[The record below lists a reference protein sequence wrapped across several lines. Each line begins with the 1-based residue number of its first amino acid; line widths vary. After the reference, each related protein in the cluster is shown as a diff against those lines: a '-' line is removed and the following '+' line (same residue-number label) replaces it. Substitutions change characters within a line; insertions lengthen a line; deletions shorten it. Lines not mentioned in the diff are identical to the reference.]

1 MQGFGRIP
9 RCSAPLDSGFRRD
22 DEASSSIGQ
31 RRDFGLTEPI
41 LKVED
46 AVCAFGGL
54 LAVDNCSFEVE
65 AGTITGLIG
74 PNGAGKSTMF
84 NLITDMVPLQSGRIF
99 FDGRRLDGIP
109 PHSVARRGV
118 ARTFQIPGE
127 LGRMTALENLALVP
141 EGQLGE
147 AMFTSLF
154 APGVVRRQEE
164 RVREQAREVLGLL
177 QLTHLEDELAANLST
192 GQKKLLEIGRAL
204 MASPK
209 LVLLDEP
216 AAGVNPTLMREIA
229 ATIRQLRD
237 DRGITWVIVEHDVP
251 LIMDLSDRVI
261 VMAEGRVIADGTPE
275 EVRGDKRVL
284 DAYLGGVEA

>member
-1 MQGFGRIP
+1 M
-9 RCSAPLDSGFRRD
+9 
-22 DEASSSIGQ
+22 
-31 RRDFGLTEPI
+31 
-41 LKVED
+41 
-46 AVCAFGGL
+46 CAFGGL
-54 LAVDNCSFEVE
+54 RAVDNCSFAVE

-127 LGRMTALENLALVP
+127 LGRMTVIENLALVP

-229 ATIRQLRD
+229 DTIRQLRD

-261 VMAEGRVIADGTPE
+261 VMAEGKVIADGTPE
-275 EVRGDKRVL
+275 EVRTDKRVL

>member
-1 MQGFGRIP
+1 M
-9 RCSAPLDSGFRRD
+9 
-22 DEASSSIGQ
+22 
-31 RRDFGLTEPI
+31 
-41 LKVED
+41 
-46 AVCAFGGL
+46 CAFGGL
-54 LAVDNCSFEVE
+54 RAVDNCSFEVE

-127 LGRMTALENLALVP
+127 LGRMTVLENLALVP
-141 EGQLGE
+141 EGQIGE

-229 ATIRQLRD
+229 DTIRQD

-261 VMAEGRVIADGTPE
+261 VMAEGKVIADGTPE
-275 EVRGDKRVL
+275 EVRSDKRVL

>member
-1 MQGFGRIP
+1 M
-9 RCSAPLDSGFRRD
+9 
-22 DEASSSIGQ
+22 
-31 RRDFGLTEPI
+31 TEPI
-41 LKVED
+41 LKVEN

-54 LAVDNCSFEVE
+54 RAVDDCSFDVE

-84 NLITDMVPLQSGRIF
+84 NLITDMVQLQSGRIF
-99 FDGRRLDGIP
+99 FDGHRLDGIP

-127 LGRMTALENLALVP
+127 LGRMTVLENLALVP

-154 APGVVRRQEE
+154 APMVVRRQEAE
-164 RVREQAREVLGLL
+164 IREQARGVLELL
-177 QLTHLEDELAANLST
+177 ELTHLEEELAANLST

-216 AAGVNPTLMREIA
+216 AAGVNPTLMRNIA
-229 ATIRQLRD
+229 QTIRDLRD
-237 DRGITWVIVEHDVP
+237 ERGITWVIVEHDVP
-251 LIMDLSDRVI
+251 LIMEMCDQVI
-261 VMAEGRVIADGTPE
+261 VMAEGRVIANGTPDA
-275 EVRGDKRVL
+275 VRSDARVL
-284 DAYLGGVEA
+284 EAYLGGIEH

>member
-1 MQGFGRIP
+1 M
-9 RCSAPLDSGFRRD
+9 
-22 DEASSSIGQ
+22 
-31 RRDFGLTEPI
+31 
-41 LKVED
+41 KVED

-54 LAVDNCSFEVE
+54 RAVDNCSFEVE

-154 APGVVRRQEE
+154 APMVVRRQEE
-164 RVREQAREVLGLL
+164 QIRAQAREVLKLL
-177 QLTHLEDELAANLST
+177 LLDHLEEELAANLST

-216 AAGVNPTLMREIA
+216 AAGVNPTLMRTIA
-229 ATIRQLRD
+229 QTIRDLRD
-237 DRGITWVIVEHDVP
+237 ERGITWVIVEHDVP
-251 LIMDLSDRVI
+251 LIMEICDSVI
-261 VMAEGRVIADGTPE
+261 VMAEGKVIAHGTPE
-275 EVRGDKRVL
+275 EVRSDARVL
-284 DAYLGGVEA
+284 EAYLGGIEA

>member
-1 MQGFGRIP
+1 M
-9 RCSAPLDSGFRRD
+9 
-22 DEASSSIGQ
+22 
-31 RRDFGLTEPI
+31 TEPI
-41 LKVED
+41 LKVEN

-54 LAVDNCSFEVE
+54 RAVDDCSFDVE

-84 NLITDMVPLQSGRIF
+84 NLITDMVQLQSGRIF
-99 FDGRRLDGIP
+99 FDGHRLDGIP

-127 LGRMTALENLALVP
+127 LGRMTVLENLALVP

-154 APGVVRRQEE
+154 APMVVRRQEAE
-164 RVREQAREVLGLL
+164 IRDQARGVLELL
-177 QLTHLEDELAANLST
+177 ELTHLEEELAANLST

-216 AAGVNPTLMREIA
+216 AAGVNPTLMRNIA
-229 ATIRQLRD
+229 QTIRDLRD
-237 DRGITWVIVEHDVP
+237 ERGITWVIVEHDVP
-251 LIMDLSDRVI
+251 LIMEMCDQVI
-261 VMAEGRVIADGTPE
+261 VMAEGRVIANGTPDA
-275 EVRGDKRVL
+275 VRSDARVL
-284 DAYLGGVEA
+284 DAYLGGIEH

>member
-1 MQGFGRIP
+1 M
-9 RCSAPLDSGFRRD
+9 
-22 DEASSSIGQ
+22 
-31 RRDFGLTEPI
+31 
-41 LKVED
+41 
-46 AVCAFGGL
+46 
-54 LAVDNCSFEVE
+54 DNCSFEVG

-99 FDGRRLDGIP
+99 FDGGRLDGIP

-127 LGRMTALENLALVP
+127 LGRMTVLENLALVP

-154 APGVVRRQEE
+154 APAIVRRQEE
-164 RVREQAREVLGLL
+164 RIREQARKVLELL

-204 MASPK
+204 MAAPK

-216 AAGVNPTLMREIA
+216 AAGVNPTLMRNIA
-229 ATIRQLRD
+229 QTIRDLRD
-237 DRGITWVIVEHDVP
+237 ERGVTWVIVEHDVP
-251 LIMDLSDRVI
+251 LIMEMCDRVI
-261 VMAEGRVIADGTPE
+261 VMAEGKIIADGAPE
-275 EVRGDKRVL
+275 EVRSDKRVL
-284 DAYLGGVEA
+284 DAYLGGVDA

>member
-1 MQGFGRIP
+1 MK
-9 RCSAPLDSGFRRD
+9 
-22 DEASSSIGQ
+22 
-31 RRDFGLTEPI
+31 EPI

-54 LAVDNCSFEVE
+54 RAVDNCSFEVE

-84 NLITDMVPLQSGRIF
+84 NLITDMVTLQSGRIF

-127 LGRMTALENLALVP
+127 LGRMTVLENLALVP

-154 APGVVRRQEE
+154 APAIVRRQEE
-164 RVREQAREVLGLL
+164 RIREQAREVLGLL

-204 MASPK
+204 MAAPK

-216 AAGVNPTLMREIA
+216 AAGVNPTLMRNIA
-229 ATIRQLRD
+229 QTISGLRD
-237 DRGITWVIVEHDVP
+237 QKGITWVIVEHDVP
-251 LIMDLSDRVI
+251 LIMEMCDQVI
-261 VMAEGRVIADGTPE
+261 VMAEGKVIAHGSPDQIRSDE
-275 EVRGDKRVL
+275 RVL
-284 DAYLGGVEA
+284 DAYLGGIEH

>member
-1 MQGFGRIP
+1 M
-9 RCSAPLDSGFRRD
+9 
-22 DEASSSIGQ
+22 
-31 RRDFGLTEPI
+31 
-41 LKVED
+41 
-46 AVCAFGGL
+46 CAFGGL
-54 LAVDNCSFEVE
+54 RAVDNCSFEVE
-65 AGTITGLIG
+65 GGTITGLIG
-74 PNGAGKSTMF
+74 PNGAGKSTIF

-127 LGRMTALENLALVP
+127 LGRMTVLENLALVP

-164 RVREQAREVLGLL
+164 RIREQAREVLGLL

-229 ATIRQLRD
+229 DTIRKLRD
-237 DRGITWVIVEHDVP
+237 DSGITWVIVEHDVP

-261 VMAEGRVIADGTPE
+261 VMAEGKVIADGTPD
-275 EVRGDKRVL
+275 EVRSDKRVL
-284 DAYLGGVEA
+284 DAYLGGVEV

>member
-1 MQGFGRIP
+1 MN
-9 RCSAPLDSGFRRD
+9 D
-22 DEASSSIGQ
+22 
-31 RRDFGLTEPI
+31 PI

-54 LAVDNCSFEVE
+54 RAVDNCSFDVE
-65 AGTITGLIG
+65 AGTITGMIG

-84 NLITDMVPLQSGRIF
+84 NLITDMVPLQSGRIYF
-99 FDGRRLDGIP
+99 EGRRLDGIP

-118 ARTFQIPGE
+118 ARTFQIPAE
-127 LGRMTALENLALVP
+127 LGRMTVLENLALVP

-154 APGVVRRQEE
+154 APTVVRRQEA
-164 RVREQAREVLGLL
+164 RIREQAREVLRLL
-177 QLTHLEDELAANLST
+177 KLDHLEDELAANLST

-229 ATIRQLRD
+229 DTIRQLRD
-237 DRGITWVIVEHDVP
+237 ERGITWVIVEHDVP
-251 LIMDLSDRVI
+251 LIMELSDRVI
-261 VMAEGRVIADGTPE
+261 VMAEGKVIADGTPE
-275 EVRGDKRVL
+275 DVRSDKRVL
-284 DAYLGGVEA
+284 DAYLGGVDA

>member
-1 MQGFGRIP
+1 M
-9 RCSAPLDSGFRRD
+9 
-22 DEASSSIGQ
+22 
-31 RRDFGLTEPI
+31 TEPI

-54 LAVDNCSFEVE
+54 RAVDNCSFDVE

-84 NLITDMVPLQSGRIF
+84 NLITDMVPLQGGRIF

-127 LGRMTALENLALVP
+127 LGRMTVLENLALVP

-154 APGVVRRQEE
+154 APRVVRRQEE
-164 RVREQAREVLGLL
+164 QIREQAREVLGLL

-216 AAGVNPTLMREIA
+216 AAGVNPTLMRNIA
-229 ATIRQLRD
+229 ETIRKLRD

-251 LIMDLSDRVI
+251 LIMEMCDRVI
-261 VMAEGRVIADGTPE
+261 VMAEGKVIANGTPS
-275 EVRGDKRVL
+275 EVRGDQRVL
-284 DAYLGGVEA
+284 DAYLGGIEH

>member
-1 MQGFGRIP
+1 M
-9 RCSAPLDSGFRRD
+9 
-22 DEASSSIGQ
+22 
-31 RRDFGLTEPI
+31 
-41 LKVED
+41 KVED

-54 LAVDNCSFEVE
+54 RAVDNCSFEVE

-127 LGRMTALENLALVP
+127 LGRMTVLENLALVP

-154 APGVVRRQEE
+154 APMVVRRQEE
-164 RVREQAREVLGLL
+164 RIRAQVREVLKLL
-177 QLTHLEDELAANLST
+177 LLDHLENELAANLST

-216 AAGVNPTLMREIA
+216 AAGVNPTLMRTIA
-229 ATIRQLRD
+229 QTIRDLRD
-237 DRGITWVIVEHDVP
+237 EQGITWVIVEHDVP
-251 LIMDLSDRVI
+251 LIMEMCDSVI
-261 VMAEGRVIADGTPE
+261 VMAEGKVIAHGTPE
-275 EVRGDKRVL
+275 EVRSDARVL
-284 DAYLGGVEA
+284 EAYLGGIGA

>member
-1 MQGFGRIP
+1 M
-9 RCSAPLDSGFRRD
+9 
-22 DEASSSIGQ
+22 
-31 RRDFGLTEPI
+31 
-41 LKVED
+41 KVED

-54 LAVDNCSFEVE
+54 RAVDNCSFEVE

-154 APGVVRRQEE
+154 APMVVRRQEE
-164 RVREQAREVLGLL
+164 EIRAQAREVLKLL
-177 QLTHLEDELAANLST
+177 LLDHLEEELAANLST
-192 GQKKLLEIGRAL
+192 GQKKLLEIGRSL

-216 AAGVNPTLMREIA
+216 AAGVNPTLMRTIA
-229 ATIRQLRD
+229 QTIWDLRD
-237 DRGITWVIVEHDVP
+237 ERGITWVIVEHDVP
-251 LIMDLSDRVI
+251 LIMEMCDSVI
-261 VMAEGRVIADGTPE
+261 VMAEGKVIAHGTPE
-275 EVRGDKRVL
+275 EVRGDARVL
-284 DAYLGGVEA
+284 EAYLGGIEA

>member
-1 MQGFGRIP
+1 M
-9 RCSAPLDSGFRRD
+9 
-22 DEASSSIGQ
+22 
-31 RRDFGLTEPI
+31 
-41 LKVED
+41 
-46 AVCAFGGL
+46 CAFGGL
-54 LAVDNCSFEVE
+54 RAVDNCSFEVE
-65 AGTITGLIG
+65 SGTITGLIG

-229 ATIRQLRD
+229 NTIRQLRD

-275 EVRGDKRVL
+275 EVRSDKRVL

>member
-1 MQGFGRIP
+1 MN
-9 RCSAPLDSGFRRD
+9 D
-22 DEASSSIGQ
+22 
-31 RRDFGLTEPI
+31 PI

-54 LAVDNCSFEVE
+54 RAVDNCSFDVE
-65 AGTITGLIG
+65 AGTITGMIG

-84 NLITDMVPLQSGRIF
+84 NLITDMVPLQSGRIYF
-99 FDGRRLDGIP
+99 EGRRLDGIP

-118 ARTFQIPGE
+118 ARTFQIPAE
-127 LGRMTALENLALVP
+127 LGRMTVMENLALVP

-154 APGVVRRQEE
+154 APTVVRRQEA
-164 RVREQAREVLGLL
+164 RIREQAREVLRLL
-177 QLTHLEDELAANLST
+177 KLDHLEDELAANLST

-229 ATIRQLRD
+229 DTIRQLRD
-237 DRGITWVIVEHDVP
+237 ERGITWVIVEHDVP
-251 LIMDLSDRVI
+251 LIMELSDRVI
-261 VMAEGRVIADGTPE
+261 VMAEGKVIADGTPE
-275 EVRGDKRVL
+275 DVRSDKRVL

>member
-1 MQGFGRIP
+1 M
-9 RCSAPLDSGFRRD
+9 
-22 DEASSSIGQ
+22 
-31 RRDFGLTEPI
+31 
-41 LKVED
+41 
-46 AVCAFGGL
+46 CAFGGL
-54 LAVDNCSFEVE
+54 RAVDNCSFEVE

-84 NLITDMVPLQSGRIF
+84 NLITDMVPLQNGRIF

-261 VMAEGRVIADGTPE
+261 VMAEGRVIADGNPD
-275 EVRGDKRVL
+275 EVRSNKRVL

>member
-1 MQGFGRIP
+1 M
-9 RCSAPLDSGFRRD
+9 
-22 DEASSSIGQ
+22 
-31 RRDFGLTEPI
+31 
-41 LKVED
+41 
-46 AVCAFGGL
+46 CAFGGL
-54 LAVDNCSFEVE
+54 RAVDNCSFEVE
-65 AGTITGLIG
+65 GGTITGLIG

-84 NLITDMVPLQSGRIF
+84 NLITDMVPLQSGQIF

-127 LGRMTALENLALVP
+127 LGRMTVLENLALVP

-229 ATIRQLRD
+229 DTIRKLRD

-261 VMAEGRVIADGTPE
+261 VMAEGKVIADGTPD
-275 EVRGDKRVL
+275 EVRSDKRVL
-284 DAYLGGVEA
+284 DAYLGGVEV

>member
-1 MQGFGRIP
+1 M
-9 RCSAPLDSGFRRD
+9 
-22 DEASSSIGQ
+22 
-31 RRDFGLTEPI
+31 
-41 LKVED
+41 
-46 AVCAFGGL
+46 CAFGGIR
-54 LAVDNCSFEVE
+54 AVDNCSFNVE

-229 ATIRQLRD
+229 DTIRQLRD

-261 VMAEGRVIADGTPE
+261 VMAEGKVIADGTPE
-275 EVRGDKRVL
+275 DVRSDKRVL